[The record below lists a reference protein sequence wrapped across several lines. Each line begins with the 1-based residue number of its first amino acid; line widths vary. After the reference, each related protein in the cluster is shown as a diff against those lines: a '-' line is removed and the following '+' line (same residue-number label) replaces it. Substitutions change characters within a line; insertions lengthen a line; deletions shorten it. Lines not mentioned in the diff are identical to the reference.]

1 MLTTVSL
8 IGMPG
13 AGKSTVGVLL
23 AKALGLNFV
32 DSDLLLQV
40 QYQAS
45 LQDIL
50 EGEGYLALR
59 EKEKEVL
66 LNMPLANS
74 LVSTGGSAV
83 YSAAAMDKLRQAGPV
98 VFIDIPLATVL
109 RRIDDAD
116 SRGIA
121 CAPGQDLAAVYAE
134 RRPLYL
140 RFATHVIDGDTAT
153 AAVTAKGILQAL
165 GRG

>member
-1 MLTTVSL
+1 MLNTVSL

-50 EGEGYLALR
+50 EREGHLALR
-59 EKEKEVL
+59 EKEKAVL
-66 LNMPLANS
+66 LDLPLANS

-83 YSAAAMDKLRQAGPV
+83 YSQAAMEKLQRAGPV

-109 RRIDDAD
+109 QRIDDAE

-140 RFATHVIDGDTAT
+140 RFATHVIDGDTA
-153 AAVTAKGILQAL
+153 AAAITAKSILEL
-165 GRG
+165 LHRG